1 MFTVDRIED
10 DKVVIEDRNTKETIV
25 LQIGDLPTNIKEGDI
40 LEKNHDSFII
50 NEEETKKIKENIRNR
65 FNSLID

>member
-1 MFTVDRIED
+1 MFTVERIED